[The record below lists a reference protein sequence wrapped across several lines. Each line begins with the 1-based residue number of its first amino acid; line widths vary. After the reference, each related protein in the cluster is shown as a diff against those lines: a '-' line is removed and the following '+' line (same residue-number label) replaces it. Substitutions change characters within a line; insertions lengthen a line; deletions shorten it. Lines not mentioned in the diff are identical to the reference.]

1 MIFVI
6 LSRNCEGGSSM
17 KNENALENTSEGKST
32 SASQVVSTTPAPA
45 APGTTQSVESSVAK
59 TLRILGNTETV
70 MGRPRQIIDAGLIGM
85 CIAFLISLLGMQQKA
100 IDAHLNTAVIAFGI
114 ALPLLGWGYL
124 QAALKPKPVPGW
136 LVLQAIFL
144 QGFTAMRSSRIRNAT
159 RGYSCPSPKTKLVR
173 SLSVLE

>member
-1 MIFVI
+1 
-6 LSRNCEGGSSM
+6 M